1 MKATLLIK
9 NIKNIYTCNE
19 AFDVLSN
26 AFIAIHHEYIID
38 MGTHDFSKWMDS
50 STRVID
56 AQGECVIPA
65 FIDSCYQ
72 GYIGNTASDQ
82 VRIENEIAF
91 ALRCNGILT
100 MTTPLS
106 KLQRKDLFQDIIKKR
121 TKVDVP
127 IVSTISEYTENP
139 AKKFLL
145 SCGVGNDTYHIYSL
159 HPLAFYLYNVLHVDV
174 ETLLKSVTLWPS
186 QIYDLK
192 DRGSIEI
199 SKRAD
204 LLILHTQTIE
214 EYLKTMGVRMIR
226 RMIKNGI
233 PVFPDI
239 IRC

>member
-9 NIKNIYTCNE
+9 NIKNLYTCNE
-19 AFDVLSN
+19 AFDVLSD
-26 AFIAIHHEYIID
+26 AFIAIHHEFIID
-38 MGTHDFSKWMDS
+38 MGTHDFTKWMDS

-65 FIDSCYQ
+65 FIDSCYL
-72 GYIGNTASDQ
+72 GYSMNTLSDQ
-82 VRIENEIAF
+82 VRIENEISF

-100 MTTPLS
+100 MATPSS
-106 KLQRKDLFQDIIKKR
+106 KLQRKDLFQDIVKKR
-121 TKVDVP
+121 NKVDIP
-127 IVSTISEYTENP
+127 IISTINDYTDHP

-145 SCGVGNDTYHIYSL
+145 SCGVGNGKYRIYSL
-159 HPLAFYLYNVLHVDV
+159 HPLAFYLYNVLKVDV

-186 QIYDLK
+186 QAYNFN
-192 DRGSIEI
+192 DRGSVEI

-204 LLILHTQTIE
+204 LLILHAQTIE
-214 EYLKTMGVRMIR
+214 EYLNTMGVRMIR